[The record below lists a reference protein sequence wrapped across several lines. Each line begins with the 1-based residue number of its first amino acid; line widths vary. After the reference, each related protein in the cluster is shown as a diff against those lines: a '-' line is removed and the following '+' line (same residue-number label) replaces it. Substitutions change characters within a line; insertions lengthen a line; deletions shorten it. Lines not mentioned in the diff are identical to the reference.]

1 MSGFCLTTVHRQ
13 RVLVKA
19 LIIVDCEPAPP
30 QLSQVG
36 WHLLTSADTCCHNMS
51 QSADISSKHG
61 HGMTW
66 PLPSI
71 LYRAPPEDPGRSGR
85 TNSWMH
91 PWFHPWTHH
100 RTYLNLLEPTWTP
113 LEPTWTCIVCIC
125 NICNCIV
132 FETYRLIV
140 SSFVIT
146 RPVVPLFRPSLICSV
161 CTSKKW
167 QKSENLKSR
176 SKAVQSHLFP
186 RHGIVSTALHF
197 TSTWLS

>member
-1 MSGFCLTTVHRQ
+1 
-13 RVLVKA
+13 VLVKA

-36 WHLLTSADTCCHNMS
+36 WHVTSADTCCHNMS

-100 RTYLNLLEPTWTP
+100 RTYLNLLEPTWTH
-113 LEPTWTCIVCIC
+113 LNLHCLHLQHLQLHCVWDLSTNRFIVCDHTPC
-125 NICNCIV
+125 
-132 FETYRLIV
+132 
-140 SSFVIT
+140 
-146 RPVVPLFRPSLICSV
+146 
-161 CTSKKW
+161 
-167 QKSENLKSR
+167 R
-176 SKAVQSHLFP
+176 SAVQSILDLF
-186 RHGIVSTALHF
+186 RLHF
-197 TSTWLS
+197 

>member
-1 MSGFCLTTVHRQ
+1 MSYHCSSSTRACQSVDHRWLWASTTTIVTSWLTCD
-13 RVLVKA
+13 
-19 LIIVDCEPAPP
+19 IC
-30 QLSQVG
+30 
-36 WHLLTSADTCCHNMS
+36 WHLLTHVVTICHN
-51 QSADISSKHG
+51 QQISAANMDMAWHG
-61 HGMTW
+61 HCRASCTVPRPRTQADPAGPT
-66 PLPSI
+66 PGCIHDSI
-71 LYRAPPEDPGRSGR
+71 HEP
-85 TNSWMH
+85 TI
-91 PWFHPWTHH
+91 
-100 RTYLNLLEPTWTP
+100 EPTWTYLNP

>member
-1 MSGFCLTTVHRQ
+1 MNWEQRQNPSINGCQDFVLPLFIVNACLSKRWSSLIVSQHHHNCHK
-13 RVLVKA
+13 LV
-19 LIIVDCEPAPP
+19 DM
-30 QLSQVG
+30 

-100 RTYLNLLEPTWTP
+100 RTYLNLLEPTWTHLNP
-113 LEPTWTCIVCIC
+113 LEPALSAFATFATALCL
-125 NICNCIV
+125 
-132 FETYRLIV
+132 RLID
-140 SSFVIT
+140 
-146 RPVVPLFRPSLICSV
+146 
-161 CTSKKW
+161 
-167 QKSENLKSR
+167 
-176 SKAVQSHLFP
+176 
-186 RHGIVSTALHF
+186 
-197 TSTWLS
+197 